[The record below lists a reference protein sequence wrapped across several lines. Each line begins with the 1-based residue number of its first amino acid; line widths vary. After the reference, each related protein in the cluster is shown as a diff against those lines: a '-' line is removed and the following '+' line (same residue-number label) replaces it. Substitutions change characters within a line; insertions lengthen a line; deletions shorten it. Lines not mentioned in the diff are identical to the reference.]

1 LSDGYRGTVERAG
14 PPAGSVVPI
23 GTGSRPKR
31 KPGVRARA
39 SSLALLIAAAAVAAG
54 LVMVICSG
62 GSGGPAYSGLGF
74 GLLVFGVPLVAVVGA
89 VLAYRPAE
97 RGRVRTLALG
107 TLALLVLYAGMAAM
121 VASVSGQV
129 VRWVDPADHFGRS
142 GTKVIVTLP
151 DKCDKDVW
159 VRVGSG
165 AKATDPDVVC
175 HGATWQVDGA
185 SRTGTVVIGLTD
197 TNLPGGTIGVPDR
210 VEAFV
215 LGDKGYSVNRVGKIE
230 KVAIWGGV
238 PLWWLPAGVVVALAG
253 LVVLAK
259 AGWVAPGRPAAG
271 AVVEPRQ
278 Q

>member
-1 LSDGYRGTVERAG
+1 MSDEHRGTVERVG
-14 PPAGSVVPI
+14 PPAGSVVPV

-31 KPGVRARA
+31 KRARARA
-39 SSLALLIAAAAVAAG
+39 SSLALLVTAAAVAAG

-89 VLAYRPAE
+89 VLAYRPGE
-97 RGRVRTLALG
+97 RGRVRALVLG
-107 TLALLVLYAGMAAM
+107 TSALLVMYAGMAAT
-121 VASVSGQV
+121 VASISGQV

-142 GTKVIVTLP
+142 GTKVIATLP
-151 DKCDKDVW
+151 DRCDKDVR
-159 VRVGSG
+159 VYVGSG

-175 HGATWQVDGA
+175 HRATWQVNGA
-185 SRTGTVVIGLTD
+185 SHTGTVVIGLAD
-197 TNLPGGTIGVPDR
+197 THLPGGTIGVPDG

-230 KVAIWGGV
+230 NVAVWGGV
-238 PLWWLPAGVVVALAG
+238 PLWWLPVGVVVALAG

-259 AGWVAPGRPAAG
+259 AGWVAPARPAAG